1 MRIYDSAYELM
12 SETGRNLWEM
22 GVEDRPKTYQNKVI
36 EGDPDFITKEL
47 IAESYCLTQLPDPS
61 WLFVYT
67 QTRRWADEE
76 FKERISGFPVN
87 PGIAWELNKPM
98 WEEFLVDN
106 FFKNC
111 PTSHPMSG
119 IEKIFDYT
127 YAERM
132 SSKVAGHRY
141 NGKTYLEA
149 IIELLKEDNDT
160 RKAVLSIFDADKDL
174 HKLDGWARIPC
185 SMYYQ
190 FLIRSNG
197 KGEKVC
203 NIIYNQRSS
212 SFCGHFGDDVYLA
225 WRLMEY
231 VAKEVGVKPGY
242 LYHQIGSLH
251 CYQHDWYLLKTS
263 IEDIMEDPNIIT
275 STPK

>member
-1 MRIYDSAYELM
+1 MRIYDNAYELM

-22 GVEDRPKTYQNKVI
+22 GIENRPKTYQNKNI
-36 EGDPDFITKEL
+36 EGNPDFITKEL
-47 IAESYCLTQLPDPS
+47 IAESYCLTSIPDPE

-67 QTRRWADEE
+67 KTHEWADAE
-76 FKERISGFPVN
+76 FAERVSGRMLN
-87 PGIAWELNKPM
+87 PGNAWELNKPM
-98 WEEFLVDN
+98 WEEFLVPSFPSNPD
-106 FFKNC
+106 
-111 PTSHPMSG
+111 PDDLR
-119 IEKIFDYT
+119 FDYT

-132 SSKVAGHRY
+132 NDTAEYIDEGGIDVGIS
-141 NGKTYLEA
+141 YLGN
-149 IIELLKEDNDT
+149 IIQLLKEDPDT
-160 RKAVLSIFDADKDL
+160 RKAVLSIFNSEYDKNN
-174 HKLDGWARIPC
+174 LDGKARIPC

-190 FLIRSNG
+190 FLIRPNG

-231 VAKEVGVKPGY
+231 VAKEVGVKSGY
-242 LYHQIGSLH
+242 LFHQIGSLH

-263 IEDIMEDPNIIT
+263 IDDIIEDPNIIS

>member
-1 MRIYDSAYELM
+1 MRIYDNAYELM

-22 GVEDRPKTYQNKVI
+22 GIENRPKTYQNKNI
-36 EGDPDFITKEL
+36 EGNPDFITKEL
-47 IAESYCLTQLPDPS
+47 IAESYCLTSLPDLK

-67 QTRRWADEE
+67 HTEKWAEEE
-76 FKERISGFPVN
+76 FKERVCGLGVN
-87 PGIAWELNKPM
+87 PGKAWELNKQM

-106 FFKNC
+106 PFKDC
-111 PTSHPMSG
+111 PSQHPMSG
-119 IEKIFDYT
+119 IPKIFDYT

-132 SSKVAGHRY
+132 SNKVLGHSY

-149 IIELLKEDNDT
+149 IVQLLIDDNDT

-174 HKLDGWARIPC
+174 HRLDGYARIPC

-190 FLIRSNG
+190 FLIRPNG

-203 NIIYNQRSS
+203 NIIYNQRSAD
-212 SFCGHFGDDVYLA
+212 FVAHFGDDVYLA

-231 VAKEVGVKPGY
+231 VAEKVGVKPGY

-251 CYQHDWYLLKTS
+251 SYQRDWWKLKTS
-263 IEDIMEDPNIIT
+263 IDDLKETE
-275 STPK
+275 

>member
-1 MRIYDSAYELM
+1 MRIYDNAYELM
-12 SETGRNLWEM
+12 SETGRNVWEM
-22 GVEDRPKTYQNKVI
+22 GIENRPKTYQNKVI
-36 EGDPDFITKEL
+36 EGNEDFVTKEL
-47 IAESYCLTQLPDPS
+47 IAESYCLTSLPDPD

-67 QTRRWADEE
+67 KTREWAEAE
-76 FKERISGFPVN
+76 FIERVSGKDIN
-87 PGIAWELNKPM
+87 PGKAWELNPGM

-106 FFKNC
+106 PYKDC

-127 YAERM
+127 YASRM
-132 SSKVAGHRY
+132 SNKVCAHKY
-141 NGKTYLEA
+141 SGKTYLEA
-149 IIELLKEDNDT
+149 IIQLLKDDNDT

-174 HKLDGWARIPC
+174 HRLDGWARIPC

-190 FLIRSNG
+190 FLIRPNG

-203 NIIYNQRSS
+203 NIIYNQRSAD
-212 SFCGHFGDDVYLA
+212 FIGHFGDDVFLA

-231 VAKEVGVKPGY
+231 VAGAVGVKPGY

-251 CYQHDWYLLKTS
+251 SYQRDWWKLKTS
-263 IEDIMEDPNIIT
+263 IDDLMET
-275 STPK
+275 E

>member
-1 MRIYDSAYELM
+1 MRIYDNAYELM

-22 GVEDRPKTYQNKVI
+22 GIENRPKTYQNKNI
-36 EGDPDFITKEL
+36 EGNPDFITKEL
-47 IAESYCLTQLPDPS
+47 IAESYCLTSIPDPE

-67 QTRRWADEE
+67 KTHEWADAE
-76 FKERISGFPVN
+76 FAERVSGKQLN
-87 PGIAWELNKPM
+87 PGEAWKLNKPM
-98 WEEFLVDN
+98 WEEFLTQGDEQDA
-106 FFKNC
+106 
-111 PTSHPMSG
+111 G
-119 IEKIFDYT
+119 FDYT
-127 YAERM
+127 YAERIN
-132 SSKVAGHRY
+132 KLCINRFGDEENQHR
-141 NGKTYLEA
+141 TYLKD
-149 IIELLKEDNDT
+149 IIRLLKYDNDT
-160 RKAVLSIFDADKDL
+160 RKAVLSIFDPTLDKDS
-174 HKLDGWARIPC
+174 LDGTARIPC

-190 FLIRSNG
+190 FLIRPNG

-231 VAKEVGVKPGY
+231 VAKEVGVKSGY
-242 LYHQIGSLH
+242 LFHQIGSLH

-263 IEDIMEDPNIIT
+263 IDDIIEDPNIIS

>member
-1 MRIYDSAYELM
+1 MRIYDNAYELM
-12 SETGRNLWEM
+12 SETGRNVWEM
-22 GVEDRPKTYQNKVI
+22 GIENRPKTYQNKVI

-47 IAESYCLTQLPDPS
+47 IAESYCLTSLPDPK

-67 QTRRWADEE
+67 KTRDWADAE
-76 FKERISGFPVN
+76 FIERVSGKEIN
-87 PGIAWELNKPM
+87 PGKAWELNKGM

-106 FFKNC
+106 PFKN
-111 PTSHPMSG
+111 TASSHPMSG

-127 YAERM
+127 YACRM
-132 SSKVAGHRY
+132 SSKVACHAY
-141 NGKTYLEA
+141 SGKTYLEA
-149 IIELLKEDNDT
+149 IIQLLKDDNDT

-174 HKLDGWARIPC
+174 HRLDGWARIPC

-190 FLIRSNG
+190 FLIRPNG

-203 NIIYNQRSS
+203 NIIYNQRSAD
-212 SFCGHFGDDVYLA
+212 FIGHFGDDVYLA

-231 VAKEVGVKPGY
+231 VAGAVGVKPGY

-251 CYQHDWYLLKTS
+251 SYQRDWWKLKTS
-263 IEDIMEDPNIIT
+263 IDDLMDID
-275 STPK
+275 

>member
-1 MRIYDSAYELM
+1 M

-22 GVEDRPKTYQNKVI
+22 GVENRPKTYQNKNI
-36 EGDPDFITKEL
+36 AGNPDFITKEL
-47 IAESYCLTQLPDPS
+47 IANSYCLTGIKDPK

-67 QTRRWADEE
+67 NTKEWADAE
-76 FKERISGFPVN
+76 FEERISGKMLN
-87 PGIAWELNKPM
+87 PGKAWELNKPM
-98 WEEFLVDN
+98 WEEFLVEN
-106 FFKNC
+106 TLLNRL
-111 PTSHPMSG
+111 
-119 IEKIFDYT
+119 EFDYT
-127 YAERM
+127 YSERIG
-132 SSKVAGHRY
+132 AYADYIDNHGEDIGTTILD
-141 NGKTYLEA
+141 N
-149 IIELLKEDNDT
+149 ICILLKEDPDT
-160 RKAVLSIFDADKDL
+160 RKAVLSIYNAE
-174 HKLDGWARIPC
+174 LDNNNIEGKARIPC

-190 FLIRSNG
+190 FLIRANG

-225 WRLMEY
+225 WRLMQY
-231 VAKEVGVKPGY
+231 VAERVGVKEGY

-263 IEDIMEDPNIIT
+263 IDDIIEDPNIIT